1 MNTSLFSIGHGN
13 KKIDIFLQELKSFN
27 IDYLVDVRSKPYS
40 KFNPHFNQ
48 NDLKYFL
55 KQYNIKYLF
64 LGDLIGGLPD
74 DKSCY
79 NENGKVDYQLLKDKD
94 FFIQGLDRLI
104 TAHDKQLR
112 ITVMCSETNPRECH
126 RSKLIGKELLKYDI
140 DINHIINKNSLKTQ
154 SELNKELF
162 GLFANNDDFH
172 LSSKKVYL

>member
-40 KFNPHFNQ
+40 KFNSHFNQ
-48 NDLKYFL
+48 NELQYFL
-55 KQYNIKYLF
+55 KKHNIKYLF

-79 NENGKVDYQLLKDKD
+79 DENGKVDYQLLKDKD
-94 FFIQGLDRLI
+94 FFIQGLNRLI
-104 TAHDKQLR
+104 TAHNKNLR
-112 ITVMCSETNPRECH
+112 VAIMCSETNPKECH
-126 RSKLIGKELLKYDI
+126 RSKLIGKELLKYGI
-140 DINHIINKNSLKTQ
+140 DINHIIKKNNFKTQ
-154 SELNKELF
+154 SELNRELF

>member
-1 MNTSLFSIGHGN
+1 MNTTLFSIGHGN
-13 KKIDIFLQELKSFN
+13 KKVDTFLHELKKFN
-27 IDYLVDVRSKPYS
+27 INYLVDVRSKPYS

-79 NENGKVDYQLLKDKD
+79 DENGKVDYQLLKDKD
-94 FFIQGLDRLI
+94 FFVQGLNRLI
-104 TAHDKQLR
+104 KAHDKQLK
-112 ITVMCSETNPRECH
+112 IAIMCSETNPRECH
-126 RSKLIGKELLKYDI
+126 RSKLIGKELLKYGI
-140 DINHIINKNSLKTQ
+140 DINHISFKTQ
-154 SELNKELF
+154 SELNRELF

-172 LSSKKVYL
+172 LSSKKAYL

>member
-1 MNTSLFSIGHGN
+1 MNTTLFSIGHGN
-13 KKIDIFLQELKSFN
+13 KKADTFLHELKKFN
-27 IDYLVDVRSKPYS
+27 INYLVDVRSKPYS

-79 NENGKVDYQLLKDKD
+79 DENGKVDYQLLKDKD
-94 FFIQGLDRLI
+94 FFVQGLNRLI
-104 TAHDKQLR
+104 TAHDKQLK
-112 ITVMCSETNPRECH
+112 IAIMCSETNPRECH
-126 RSKLIGKELLKYDI
+126 RSKLIGKELLKYGI
-140 DINHIINKNSLKTQ
+140 DINHIINKNSFKTQ
-154 SELNKELF
+154 SELNRELF

-172 LSSKKVYL
+172 LSSKKAYL

>member
-1 MNTSLFSIGHGN
+1 MDTSLFSIGHGN
-13 KKIDIFLQELKSFN
+13 KKVDVFLQELRSFN

-48 NDLKYFL
+48 NELQYFL
-55 KQYNIKYLF
+55 KKHNIKYLF

-79 NENGKVDYQLLKDKD
+79 DENGKVDYQLLKDKD
-94 FFIQGLDRLI
+94 FFKQGLNRLI
-104 TAHDKQLR
+104 TAHNKNLKVA
-112 ITVMCSETNPRECH
+112 IMCSETNPQECH
-126 RSKLIGKELLKYDI
+126 RSKLIGKELLKYGI
-140 DINHIINKNSLKTQ
+140 DINHIIKKNNFKTQ
-154 SELNKELF
+154 SELNRELF